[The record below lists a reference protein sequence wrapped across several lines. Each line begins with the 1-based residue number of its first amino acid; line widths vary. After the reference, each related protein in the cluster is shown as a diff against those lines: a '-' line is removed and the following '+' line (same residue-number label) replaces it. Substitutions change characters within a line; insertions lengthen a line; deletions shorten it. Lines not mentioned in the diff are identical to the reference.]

1 MVTWEEFAQAT
12 PDLAAVGKRLL
23 YQYPVGYAYLGTI
36 RSDGG
41 PRIHPVCPALT
52 HGHLYVFIEGE
63 SPKLRDLVRDSRYA
77 LHTFAPPEGARSSIA
92 RGEQRPC
99 PMLRCEQR

>member
-63 SPKLRDLVRDSRYA
+63 SPSRYA